1 MAGERSPLNAV
12 TPRCAA
18 PEAGAGADTPEPLTH
33 TLRQL
38 WLAERLSEGRNAYGV
53 AFVVELCGHL
63 DDELVRRCLT
73 EIVHRHDTLRT
84 RVVEDGTEPGSVVEP
99 PMPVPVVVRDL
110 SGRLG
115 DTQELIAAAARTPI
129 DLSTAPLIRVLL
141 LHLGADRHVLTFNI
155 HHIAFDG
162 WSKRLL
168 WEEFVALY
176 TAWAGGE
183 PPALAPLD
191 TTFRHSV
198 RRRVRLRDSNAFRE
212 QIRYW
217 ERELS
222 DPPQAEVFRRGRP
235 AAPGRRTRAGE
246 KRTDLPHALY
256 TTMRA
261 VAKTLRATAF
271 AVSLSAWS
279 LVLSRWSGHNDLL
292 IGTPL
297 AGRTLPGE
305 EELIGMFVNTVP
317 LRVRLDQDM
326 RFADLVAQVQAT
338 TLGALE
344 NQDVAEE
351 IVERFRDDG
360 GTAALF
366 QTMFSYEEASWFD
379 EAPPGLRVTGVRE
392 ATRGFALFDLAADV
406 LDMLG
411 SLCLQIDYDADVFT
425 EAVIDRLSAQ
435 FCHVLARAVD
445 RPGSRLRDLS
455 CVDEAEL
462 RTLRGFSGA
471 PWWPEPD
478 LTVPGLFEEQVR
490 RTPAAPAVEY
500 HGEVTTYTDLN
511 AEANRIARHLRS
523 QGVGPETAVAIA
535 LPRGPRWAVA
545 ILAVLK
551 AGGAYVPVVP
561 SAGSEHVTRLLTDAG
576 PALVIT
582 DSTSR
587 AVLGTSSLTLVI
599 DDPAT
604 ERLLAA
610 LPATDLVRSVTG
622 ANLAYVPYTSGST
635 GRPKGTLVS
644 HANLVGFA
652 RAAVVEYELT
662 ETDAFIQLAAMSFD
676 VHVEEMLPVWL
687 AGGRVVFSDID
698 LARALPA
705 DLLSELAEHGVTVC
719 ELTTAYWHELVRS
732 LDVGQLDRPHRLRL
746 VLVGGEPVAV
756 EVSRRWAAALGV
768 PLTNVYGLT
777 ETAVSSTTYECT
789 ERTTTDW
796 LPVGRPMTHA
806 AVYVLDDSLRQV
818 GVGNVGQVFIGGP
831 GVSRGLLGQPS
842 ASAARFVPDPFSAVP
857 GTRMFRTGDTARW
870 LPDGNLE
877 FLGRTDD
884 QVKIRGHRVEPNEV
898 ATVLQEHP
906 DVVHCVVIVGRSAG
920 DAPKLLAYLVGN
932 GVDEDKLARY
942 ARAKLPGHLIP
953 DRIVVMDALPLTT
966 HGKVDRTRLSAPPEP
981 VRPRVDRSA
990 WTAVQ
995 RRLAEIYCEVLAVP
1009 SIGITEDIF
1018 DLGAH
1023 SLLVLRLITRVQRE
1037 FDVTVPV
1044 VDFFMDPSIAVV
1056 SILVESMRMSAE

>member
-1 MAGERSPLNAV
+1 VAGERAPLNAV
-12 TPRCAA
+12 TPRRAA
-18 PEAGAGADTPEPLTH
+18 PVAGAGADTPEPLTH

-38 WLAERLSEGRNAYGV
+38 WLLERLSGGRNAYGI
-53 AFVVELCGHL
+53 AFVVELCGDL

-84 RVVEDGTEPGSVVEP
+84 RVVERGSEPVSVVEP
-99 PMPVPVVVRDL
+99 PMPVPLVVIDL
-110 SGRLG
+110 SGRPG
-115 DTQELIAAAARTPI
+115 DAQELIAAEARTPI
-129 DLSTAPLIRVLL
+129 DLGAAPLIRVLL

-191 TTFRHSV
+191 STFRDSV
-198 RRRVRLRDSNAFRE
+198 RRRVRRRDSGAFRE

-222 DPPQAEVFRRGRP
+222 DPPRSEVFRRGRP

-246 KRTDLPHALY
+246 KRTELPDELY

-261 VAKTLRATAF
+261 VARTLRATAF

-279 LVLSRWSGHNDLL
+279 LVLSRWSGHHDLL

-351 IVERFRDDG
+351 IAERFRDDG

-392 ATRGFALFDLAADV
+392 AARGFALFDLVADV
-406 LDMLG
+406 LDTLG

-455 CVDEAEL
+455 CMDEAEL
-462 RTLRGFSGA
+462 RMLRGFSGK
-471 PWWPEPD
+471 PRWPDPD

-511 AEANRIARHLRS
+511 AQANRVARHLRS
-523 QGVGPETAVAIA
+523 RGVGPETAVAIA
-535 LPRGPRWAVA
+535 LPKGPRWAVA

-561 SAGSEHVTRLLTDAG
+561 SAGGEHVTRLVTDAG
-576 PALVIT
+576 SALVIT

-587 AVLGTSSLTLVI
+587 AVLGTESPTLVL

-604 ERLLAA
+604 ERLLAV
-610 LPATDLVRSVTG
+610 LPGTDLERSVTG
-622 ANLAYVPYTSGST
+622 ANLAYMPYTSGST
-635 GRPKGTLVS
+635 GRPKGSLVS

-662 ETDAFIQLAAMSFD
+662 GNDAFIQLAAMSFD

-698 LARALPA
+698 LTRALAA
-705 DLLSELAEHGVTVC
+705 DLFAELAEHGVTVC

-746 VLVGGEPVAV
+746 VLVGGEPTSV
-756 EVSRRWAAALGV
+756 EASRRWAALGV
-768 PLTNVYGLT
+768 RLIDVYGLT
-777 ETAVSSTTYECT
+777 ETAVSSTTYEYTGHATT
-789 ERTTTDW
+789 EW
-796 LPVGRPMTHA
+796 LPVGRPMAHA
-806 AVYVLDDSLRQV
+806 AVYVLDDSLREV

-831 GVSRGLLGQPS
+831 GVSRGLLGQP
-842 ASAARFVPDPFSAVP
+842 AATAARFVPDPFSAVA
-857 GTRMFRTGDTARW
+857 GTRMYGTGDTARW

-877 FLGRTDD
+877 LLGRTDD

-898 ATVLQEHP
+898 ATVFQEHP
-906 DVVHCVVIVGRSAG
+906 DVFQCVVIVDRSAG
-920 DAPKLLAYLVGN
+920 NAPKLLAYLVGN
-932 GVDEDKLARY
+932 GVDEDKLSRY
-942 ARAKLPGHLIP
+942 ARAKLPGHLVP

-966 HGKVDRTRLSAPPEP
+966 HGKVDRTRLPAPSEP
-981 VRPRVDRSA
+981 ARPSVDRSA
-990 WTAVQ
+990 WTAVR
-995 RRLAEIYCEVLAVP
+995 RRLADIYCEVLAVP
-1009 SIGITEDIF
+1009 SIGLTEDIF

-1023 SLLVLRLITRVQRE
+1023 SLLVLRLLTEVQRE

-1044 VDFFMDPSIAVV
+1044 VDFFMEPSIAVV
-1056 SILVESMRMSAE
+1056 STLIENMRTSAE